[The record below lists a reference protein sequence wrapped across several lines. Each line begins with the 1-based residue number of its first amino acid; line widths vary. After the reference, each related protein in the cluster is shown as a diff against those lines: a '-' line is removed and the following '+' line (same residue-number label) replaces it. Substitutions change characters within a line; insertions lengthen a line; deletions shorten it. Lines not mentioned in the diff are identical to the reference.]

1 MIRLESIRFSKTH
14 SEFQEQPNPLEKTT
28 IVFLDPPKKMHV
40 TFVGY
45 SWNVQRIFLYSIFPE
60 HYLGIFPGTS

>member
-28 IVFLDPPKKMHV
+28 IVFLDPPKK
-40 TFVGY
+40 
-45 SWNVQRIFLYSIFPE
+45 NACNIRRIFME
-60 HYLGIFPGTS
+60 R